1 MEVFDRISRYR
12 YSYPN
17 NYSSVKFID
26 FMITDLDKSVVFEIP
41 QELKTV
47 AAIIRKV
54 FGYSRYEPTNP
65 YAFHKRVPSA
75 RNVHTNEAYLI
86 CDGNICRYNCKK
98 DIFES
103 IRYCSKEKGNTRLVV
118 AAELWRI
125 MKFYG
130 EFGLVLPLLDVGHI
144 LALLKMEL
152 EAAGLTDVEILYGA
166 EDNSEYERLGLSQ
179 KSNLIT
185 LEIKLDKVAA
195 CKLGERIVSISR
207 RTMNYDTEVSA
218 YEMADKILPFEK
230 GFHRRK
236 MVYDQNALKPFG
248 EVHKRES
255 AHNRIGICSL
265 EETVPEETVKGYT
278 NQLAAYMNHYMED
291 VSRYKVYMLYTTSEG
306 QRMMRIIGG
315 CVTKITD
322 ISIEKRRLI
331 HDTERMIDMESMPL
345 ITYVSYIYDDSLS
358 EKENIYN
365 AHIGAAEVIHYLM
378 LNAPKDGYFERP
390 MRNLEDAY
398 LEKIFATEESEHFM
412 YSVIVGKANSKN
424 YVYSL

>member
-17 NYSSVKFID
+17 KYSSVKFID
-26 FMITDLDKSVVFEIP
+26 YMITDLDKSVAFDVP
-41 QELKTV
+41 KELEPV
-47 AAIIRKV
+47 AGIIRKV

-65 YAFHKRVPSA
+65 YAFHKRVPAA

-86 CDGNICRYNCKK
+86 CDGNVCRYNCKK

-103 IRYCSKEKGNTRLVV
+103 IRYCSEEKGNTRLVV
-118 AAELWRI
+118 VAELWRI

-152 EAAGLTDVEILYGA
+152 EAAGFTDAEILYGA
-166 EDNSEYERLGLSQ
+166 EDDGEYENLGLSP

-195 CKLGERIVSISR
+195 CRAGAIIAGFSR

-218 YEMADKILPFEK
+218 YEVADKILPFEK

-236 MVYDQNALKPFG
+236 MVYDRNALSPFK

-265 EETVPEETVKGYT
+265 EETVPEETASGYIR
-278 NQLAAYMNHYMED
+278 QLEAYMNHYMED
-291 VSRYKVYMLYTTSEG
+291 VNRYKVYMLYTTPEG
-306 QRMMRIIGG
+306 QRMMQIVGGRISEATD
-315 CVTKITD
+315 VT
-322 ISIEKRRLI
+322 IEKGRLL

-365 AHIGAAEVIHYLM
+365 AHIGAAEIIHYFM
-378 LNAPKDGYFERP
+378 LNAPVDGYFERP
-390 MRNLEDAY
+390 MRNLEDVY
-398 LEKIFATEESEHFM
+398 LEKTFATDEDEHFM